1 MNKQRSFIGFI
12 VAGAIAL
19 LVIAIASF
27 YWFFG
32 KSPAK
37 LIASTSGAGSA
48 IFVSKLSP
56 VMVSFLA
63 NPDRL
68 QALEREEE
76 LSKLKTSLF
85 AKSGIDYKQDIQP
98 WLGDEITLAITT
110 LDIDR
115 DGENGQQ
122 LGYLLALATKQPQKS
137 REFVELLFSKRA
149 LGGANLAVEQYK
161 GVKLIYDNQ
170 EVITEEKIQN
180 RSTERSRSVMQES
193 PKSVLESSD
202 TYGGLRQR
210 RKPTL
215 RLSAKSQNYLAGAV
229 VGEGFVLF
237 ANDPKVLRD
246 AINNVQA
253 PDLNLTSSPEYQKA
267 TKELLKGGLA
277 VAFLNLPI
285 VAKWQGLELPE
296 QLYNSQIISLALNPK
311 GLLAETTFLTSS
323 EIVSPSA
330 PLSKPV
336 GALQYIPAS
345 AGLAISGSNL
355 SNLANSD
362 LAKLWRQAT
371 ATIYG
376 SEEDVVSRLAKPL
389 ADVQKRWGINLPEDI
404 FSWVQGEY
412 AIALLPEKEQTTPHW
427 IFVVEKSEDV
437 EQGVARLDA
446 IASSNRLSISPLTI
460 NKQKISA
467 WTELTTATKKTDA
480 KEGASFSIET
490 KVQGL
495 HTNLGNYEI
504 FTSDLETMNEI
515 LTTKD
520 NSIINNPNFQ
530 DSIAAI
536 PRPNQG
542 YIYLDWRKSQ
552 NLLERQVPILK
563 LVEVLGKPFF
573 NNLRSLTVSS
583 YGTEARSLKGGVFF
597 KLHSS

>member
-37 LIASTSGAGSA
+37 LIASTSGASAA

-122 LGYLLALATKQPQKS
+122 LGYLLALATKQPEKS

-170 EVITEEKIQN
+170 EVITEEKI
-180 RSTERSRSVMQES
+180 
-193 PKSVLESSD
+193 
-202 TYGGLRQR
+202 
-210 RKPTL
+210 
-215 RLSAKSQNYLAGAV
+215 QNYLAGAV

-362 LAKLWRQAT
+362 LAKLWRQVT

-446 IASSNRLSISPLTI
+446 IASSNGLSISPITI

-480 KEGASFSIET
+480 KEGASFSIDT

-495 HTNLGNYEI
+495 HTTLGNYEI

-520 NSIINNPNFQ
+520 NSIIDNPNFQ

-597 KLHSS
+597 KLHNS

>member
-1 MNKQRSFIGFI
+1 MNRQRSFIGFF

-19 LVIAIASF
+19 LVIAIAGF
-27 YWFFG
+27 YWFFA
-32 KSPAK
+32 KSPAN
-37 LIASTSGAGSA
+37 LIASSSGPGAA

-56 VMVSFLA
+56 AMVSLLT

-98 WLGDEITLAITT
+98 WLGNEITLAIAT

-115 DGENGQQ
+115 DPENGQQ
-122 LGYLLALATKQPQKS
+122 PGYLLALATKQPQKS

-149 LGGANLAVEQYK
+149 LAGANLAVEQYK
-161 GVKLIYDNQ
+161 GVKLISDN
-170 EVITEEKIQN
+170 
-180 RSTERSRSVMQES
+180 
-193 PKSVLESSD
+193 
-202 TYGGLRQR
+202 
-210 RKPTL
+210 
-215 RLSAKSQNYLAGAV
+215 SQPEQDLLAGAV
-229 VGEGFVLF
+229 VGESFVLF
-237 ANDPKVLRD
+237 ANDPKVLKD

-253 PDLNLTSSPEYQKA
+253 PDLNLTSSPEYQKV
-267 TKELLKGGLA
+267 TKERLKGGLA

-296 QLYNSQIISLALNPK
+296 QLYNSQIISLVLNPQ
-311 GLLAETTFLTSS
+311 GLLAETTILTSS
-323 EIVSPSA
+323 EIVPASA

-336 GALQYIPAS
+336 GALQYVPAS

-355 SNLANSD
+355 SNLGDSD

-376 SEEDVVSRLAKPL
+376 SGEDVVSRLAKPL
-389 ADVQKRWGINLPEDI
+389 ADVQKRWGINLPKDI

-412 AIALLPEKEQTTPHW
+412 AIALLPDKEQTTPHW
-427 IFVVEKSEDV
+427 IFVVEKSEGV

-446 IASSNRLSISPLTI
+446 IASSNGLSINTLNI
-460 NKQKISA
+460 DKQKISA
-467 WTELTTATKKTDA
+467 WTELTTATKKSDV

-495 HTNLGNYEI
+495 HTTLGNYEI
-504 FTSDLETMNEI
+504 FASDLETINEI

-520 NSIINNPNFQ
+520 NSIIDNPNFK

-536 PRPNQG
+536 PLPNQG
-542 YIYLDWRKSQ
+542 YIYLDWTKSQ

-563 LVEVLGKPFF
+563 LVEVLGNPFF

-583 YGTEARSLKGGVFF
+583 YGTDTRSLKGGVFF
-597 KLHSS
+597 KLHNS

>member
-1 MNKQRSFIGFI
+1 VNRQRSFIGFI

-19 LVIAIASF
+19 LVIAIAGF
-27 YWFFG
+27 YWFFT
-32 KSPAK
+32 KSPAS
-37 LIASTSGAGSA
+37 LIASSSQPSAA

-56 VMVSFLA
+56 AMVSLLV

-85 AKSGIDYKQDIQP
+85 AKSGIDYKQDVQP
-98 WLGDEITLAITT
+98 WLGNEITLAITT

-115 DGENGQQ
+115 DSENGQQ
-122 LGYLLALATKQPQKS
+122 PGYLLALATKQPEKS

-149 LGGANLAVEQYK
+149 LAGANLGVEQYK

-180 RSTERSRSVMQES
+180 
-193 PKSVLESSD
+193 PKS
-202 TYGGLRQR
+202 
-210 RKPTL
+210 KI
-215 RLSAKSQNYLAGAV
+215 QNYLAGAV

-237 ANDPKVLRD
+237 ANDLKVLRD

-267 TKELLKGGLA
+267 TKELPKGGLA

-323 EIVSPSA
+323 EILAPSA

-355 SNLANSD
+355 SNLGDSD

-376 SEEDVVSRLAKPL
+376 SGEDVVSRLAKPL
-389 ADVQKRWGINLPEDI
+389 ADVQKSWGINLPKDI
-404 FSWVQGEY
+404 FSWVKGEY
-412 AIALLPEKEQTTPHW
+412 AVALLPEKEQTTPHW
-427 IFVVEKSEDV
+427 IFVVEKSESV
-437 EQGVARLDA
+437 EQGIARLDA
-446 IASSNRLSISPLTI
+446 IASSNGLSINPLTLD
-460 NKQKISA
+460 KQKISA
-467 WTELTTATKKTDA
+467 WTELNTATKKSDV
-480 KEGASFSIET
+480 KEGTSFSIET
-490 KVQGL
+490 KVRGL

-504 FTSDLETMNEI
+504 FTSDLETMDEI
-515 LTTKD
+515 ITGKD
-520 NSIINNPNFQ
+520 NSIIDNPNFK
-530 DSIAAI
+530 DSIAEI
-536 PRPNQG
+536 PLPNQG
-542 YIYLDWRKSQ
+542 YIYLDWIKSQ

-573 NNLRSLTVSS
+573 ENLRSLTVSS
-583 YGTEARSLKGGVFF
+583 YGTDTRSLKGGVFF
-597 KLHSS
+597 QLHNS

>member
-1 MNKQRSFIGFI
+1 MNRQRSFIGFI

-19 LVIAIASF
+19 LVIAIAGF
-27 YWFFG
+27 YWFFA
-32 KSPAK
+32 KSPAN
-37 LIASTSGAGSA
+37 LIGSSSGPSAA

-56 VMVSFLA
+56 AMVSLLT

-98 WLGDEITLAITT
+98 WLGDEITLAIAT

-115 DGENGQQ
+115 DPENGQQ
-122 LGYLLALATKQPQKS
+122 PGYLLALATKQPQKS

-149 LGGANLAVEQYK
+149 LAGATLAVEQYK
-161 GVKLIYDNQ
+161 GVKLISDN
-170 EVITEEKIQN
+170 
-180 RSTERSRSVMQES
+180 
-193 PKSVLESSD
+193 
-202 TYGGLRQR
+202 
-210 RKPTL
+210 
-215 RLSAKSQNYLAGAV
+215 SQPEQDLLAGAV
-229 VGEGFVLF
+229 VGENFVLF

-267 TKELLKGGLA
+267 TKERLKGGLA
-277 VAFLNLPI
+277 LAFLNLPI

-296 QLYNSQIISLALNPK
+296 QLYNSQIISLVLNPQ
-311 GLLAETTFLTSS
+311 GLLAETTILTSS
-323 EIVSPSA
+323 EIVPPSA

-336 GALQYIPAS
+336 GALQYVPAS

-355 SNLANSD
+355 SNLADSD
-362 LAKLWRQAT
+362 LAKLWKQAT

-389 ADVQKRWGINLPEDI
+389 ADVQKRWGINLPKDI

-412 AIALLPEKEQTTPHW
+412 AIALLPAKEQTTPHW
-427 IFVVEKSEDV
+427 IFVVEKSEGV
-437 EQGVARLDA
+437 EKGVARLDA
-446 IASSNRLSISPLTI
+446 IASSNELSINTLNI
-460 NKQKISA
+460 DKQKISA
-467 WTELTTATKKTDA
+467 WTELTTATKKSDV

-490 KVQGL
+490 KVRGL
-495 HTNLGNYEI
+495 HTTLGNYEI
-504 FTSDLETMNEI
+504 FTSDLETMDEI
-515 LTTKD
+515 LTTRD
-520 NSIINNPNFQ
+520 NSIIDNPNFK

-536 PRPNQG
+536 PLPNQG
-542 YIYLDWRKSQ
+542 YVYLDWTKSQ

-573 NNLRSLTVSS
+573 NNLRSLTVSN
-583 YGTEARSLKGGVFF
+583 YGTDTRSLKGGVFF
-597 KLHSS
+597 KLHNS

>member
-1 MNKQRSFIGFI
+1 MNRQRSFISFI

-27 YWFFG
+27 YWFFA
-32 KSPAK
+32 KSPAN
-37 LIASTSGAGSA
+37 LIASTRQPSAA

-56 VMVSFLA
+56 AMVSLLV

-68 QALEREEE
+68 QALEGEGE

-85 AKSGIDYKQDIQP
+85 AKSGIDYKQDVQP

-115 DGENGQQ
+115 DRENGQQ

-149 LGGANLAVEQYK
+149 LAGANLAVEQYK
-161 GVKLIYDNQ
+161 GVKLISDN
-170 EVITEEKIQN
+170 EVSTEEKIQN
-180 RSTERSRSVMQES
+180 
-193 PKSVLESSD
+193 PKS
-202 TYGGLRQR
+202 
-210 RKPTL
+210 KI
-215 RLSAKSQNYLAGAV
+215 QNYLAGAV

-267 TKELLKGGLA
+267 TKQLPKKGLA

-296 QLYNSQIISLALNPK
+296 QTYDSEIISLALNPK
-311 GLLAETTFLTSS
+311 GLLAETSFLTSS
-323 EIVSPSA
+323 EIVSPSS

-336 GALQYIPAS
+336 GALQYVPAS
-345 AGLAISGSNL
+345 AGLAIAGSNL

-376 SEEDVVSRLAKPL
+376 SEEDVVSRLAKPFT
-389 ADVQKRWGINLPEDI
+389 DVQKSWGINLPEDI

-412 AIALLPEKEQTTPHW
+412 AIALLPTKEQTIPHW
-427 IFVVEKSEDV
+427 IFAVEKSESVDK
-437 EQGVARLDA
+437 GVARLDA
-446 IASSNRLSISPLTI
+446 IASSNGLSINPLTLS
-460 NKQKISA
+460 KQKISA
-467 WTELTTATKKTDA
+467 WTELTTATKKSDV
-480 KEGASFSIET
+480 KEGTSFSIET
-490 KVQGL
+490 KVRGL
-495 HTNLGNYEI
+495 HTTLGNYEI
-504 FTSDLETMNEI
+504 FTSDLETMDEI

-520 NSIINNPNFQ
+520 NSLIDNRNFK

-536 PRPNQG
+536 PLPNQG
-542 YIYLDWRKSQ
+542 YIYLDWTKSQ
-552 NLLERQVPILK
+552 NFLERQVPVLK

-597 KLHSS
+597 KLNNS

>member
-1 MNKQRSFIGFI
+1 VNRQRSSTGFI

-27 YWFFG
+27 YWFFT
-32 KSPAK
+32 KSPLN
-37 LIASTSGAGSA
+37 LITSTSQPSA
-48 IFVSKLSP
+48 TIFVSKLSP
-56 VMVSFLA
+56 VMVSLLT

-68 QALEREEE
+68 QVLEREEE

-98 WLGDEITLAITT
+98 WLGNEITLAITT

-115 DGENGQQ
+115 DRENGQQ
-122 LGYLLALATKQPQKS
+122 PGYLLALATKQPEKS

-149 LGGANLAVEQYK
+149 LAGANLAVEQYK
-161 GVKLIYDNQ
+161 GVKLISDN
-170 EVITEEKIQN
+170 
-180 RSTERSRSVMQES
+180 
-193 PKSVLESSD
+193 
-202 TYGGLRQR
+202 
-210 RKPTL
+210 
-215 RLSAKSQNYLAGAV
+215 SQPEQDSLAGAV

-253 PDLNLTSSPEYQKA
+253 PDLNLTSSLEYQKA
-267 TKELLKGGLA
+267 TKELPKGGLA

-323 EIVSPSA
+323 EITPPSP

-336 GALQYIPAS
+336 GALQYVPAS

-355 SNLANSD
+355 SNLGDSD
-362 LAKLWRQAT
+362 LTKLWRQVT
-371 ATIYG
+371 ASLYG

-389 ADVQKRWGINLPEDI
+389 ADVQKRWGINLPKDI

-412 AIALLPEKEQTTPHW
+412 AIALLPNKEQTTPHW
-427 IFVVEKSEDV
+427 IFVVEKSDDV

-446 IASSNRLSISPLTI
+446 IASSNGLSISPLTI
-460 NKQKISA
+460 DQQKISA
-467 WTELTTATKKTDA
+467 WTELTTATKKSDV
-480 KEGASFSIET
+480 KEGASFSIDT
-490 KVQGL
+490 KVRGL
-495 HTNLGNYEI
+495 HTTLGNYEV
-504 FTSDLETMNEI
+504 FTSDLETMDAI
-515 LTTKD
+515 LTGKG
-520 NSIINNPNFQ
+520 NSIIDNPNFK
-530 DSIAAI
+530 DSIATI
-536 PRPNQG
+536 PLPNQG
-542 YIYLDWRKSQ
+542 YVYLDWIKSQ
-552 NLLERQVPILK
+552 DLLERQVPVLK

-583 YGTEARSLKGGVFF
+583 YGTDTRSLKGGVFF
-597 KLHSS
+597 KLHNS

>member
-1 MNKQRSFIGFI
+1 MNRQRSFIGFI

-19 LVIAIASF
+19 LVIAIAGF
-27 YWFFG
+27 YWVFA
-32 KSPAK
+32 KSPAG
-37 LIASTSGAGSA
+37 LIASSSGPGAA

-56 VMVSFLA
+56 AMVSLLT

-85 AKSGIDYKQDIQP
+85 VKSGIDYKQDIQP
-98 WLGDEITLAITT
+98 WLGDEITLAIAT

-115 DGENGQQ
+115 DPENGQQ
-122 LGYLLALATKQPQKS
+122 PGYLLALATKQPEKS

-149 LGGANLAVEQYK
+149 LAGATLAVEQYK
-161 GVKLIYDNQ
+161 GVKLISDN
-170 EVITEEKIQN
+170 
-180 RSTERSRSVMQES
+180 
-193 PKSVLESSD
+193 
-202 TYGGLRQR
+202 
-210 RKPTL
+210 
-215 RLSAKSQNYLAGAV
+215 SQPEQDLLAGAV

-253 PDLNLTSSPEYQKA
+253 PDLNLTSLPEYQKA
-267 TKELLKGGLA
+267 TKERLKGGLA

-296 QLYNSQIISLALNPK
+296 QLYNSQIISLVLNPK

-323 EIVSPSA
+323 EIVPPSA

-336 GALQYIPAS
+336 GALQYVPAS

-355 SNLANSD
+355 SNLADSD
-362 LAKLWRQAT
+362 LAKLWKQAT

-376 SEEDVVSRLAKPL
+376 SGEDVVSRLAKPL

-412 AIALLPEKEQTTPHW
+412 AIALLPAKEQTTPHW
-427 IFVVEKSEDV
+427 IFVVEKSEGV
-437 EQGVARLDA
+437 EKGVARLDA
-446 IASSNRLSISPLTI
+446 IASSNGLSINPLTI
-460 NKQKISA
+460 DKQKISA
-467 WTELTTATKKTDA
+467 WTELTTATKKSDV

-495 HTNLGNYEI
+495 HTTLGNYEI
-504 FTSDLETMNEI
+504 FASDLETMDEI
-515 LTTKD
+515 LTIKN
-520 NSIINNPNFQ
+520 NSIIDNRDFK

-536 PRPNQG
+536 PLPNQG
-542 YIYLDWRKSQ
+542 YIYLDWTKSQ

-583 YGTEARSLKGGVFF
+583 YGTDTRSLKGGVFF
-597 KLHSS
+597 KLHNS

>member
-1 MNKQRSFIGFI
+1 MNRQRSFIGFI

-19 LVIAIASF
+19 LVIAIAGF
-27 YWFFG
+27 YWFFA
-32 KSPAK
+32 KSPAN
-37 LIASTSGAGSA
+37 LIASSSGPGAA

-56 VMVSFLA
+56 AMVSLLT

-98 WLGDEITLAITT
+98 WLGDEITLAITS

-115 DGENGQQ
+115 DPENGQQ
-122 LGYLLALATKQPQKS
+122 PGYLLALATKQPEKS

-149 LGGANLAVEQYK
+149 LAGANLAVEQYK
-161 GVKLIYDNQ
+161 GVKLISDNSQ
-170 EVITEEKIQN
+170 P
-180 RSTERSRSVMQES
+180 ERD
-193 PKSVLESSD
+193 L
-202 TYGGLRQR
+202 
-210 RKPTL
+210 
-215 RLSAKSQNYLAGAV
+215 LAGAV

-253 PDLNLTSSPEYQKA
+253 PDLNLTSSPEYKKA
-267 TKELLKGGLA
+267 TKERLKGGLA

-296 QLYNSQIISLALNPK
+296 QLYNSQIISLVLNPQ
-311 GLLAETTFLTSS
+311 GLLAETSILTSS
-323 EIVSPSA
+323 EIVPPSA

-336 GALQYIPAS
+336 GALQYVPAS

-355 SNLANSD
+355 SNLADSD
-362 LAKLWRQAT
+362 LAKLWKQAT

-376 SEEDVVSRLAKPL
+376 SGEDVVSRLAKPL
-389 ADVQKRWGINLPEDI
+389 ADVQKRWGINLPKDI

-412 AIALLPEKEQTTPHW
+412 AIGLLPGKEQTTPHW
-427 IFVVEKSEDV
+427 IFVVEKSESV
-437 EQGVARLDA
+437 EKGVARLDA
-446 IASSNRLSISPLTI
+446 IASSNGLSINFLTI
-460 NKQKISA
+460 DKQKISA
-467 WTELTTATKKTDA
+467 WTELTTATKKSDV
-480 KEGASFSIET
+480 KEGESFSIET
-490 KVQGL
+490 KVRGL
-495 HTNLGNYEI
+495 HTTLGNYEI
-504 FTSDLETMNEI
+504 FASDLETIDEI

-520 NSIINNPNFQ
+520 NSIIDNPNFK

-536 PRPNQG
+536 PLPNQG
-542 YIYLDWRKSQ
+542 YVYLDWTKSQ

-583 YGTEARSLKGGVFF
+583 YGTDTRSLKGGIFF
-597 KLHSS
+597 KLHNS

>member
-1 MNKQRSFIGFI
+1 MNRQRSFIGFT

-19 LVIAIASF
+19 LVIAIAGF
-27 YWFFG
+27 YWFFA
-32 KSPAK
+32 KSPAN
-37 LIASTSGAGSA
+37 LIASTSQPGAA

-56 VMVSFLA
+56 VMVSLLA

-98 WLGDEITLAITT
+98 WLGNEITLAITT

-115 DGENGQQ
+115 DLENGQQ
-122 LGYLLALATKQPQKS
+122 PGYLLALSTQQPEKS

-149 LGGANLAVEQYK
+149 LAGANLAVEQYK
-161 GVKLIYDNQ
+161 GVKLISDN
-170 EVITEEKIQN
+170 
-180 RSTERSRSVMQES
+180 
-193 PKSVLESSD
+193 
-202 TYGGLRQR
+202 
-210 RKPTL
+210 
-215 RLSAKSQNYLAGAV
+215 SQPEQDLLAGAV
-229 VGEGFVLF
+229 VGEDFVLF

-267 TKELLKGGLA
+267 TKQLPKGGLA

-323 EIVSPSA
+323 EIVPPSS

-336 GALQYIPAS
+336 AALQYIPAS

-355 SNLANSD
+355 SNLGDSD
-362 LAKLWRQAT
+362 VAKLWKQAT

-376 SEEDVVSRLAKPL
+376 SKEDVVSRLAKPL
-389 ADVQKRWGINLPEDI
+389 ADIQKRWGINFPEDI

-412 AIALLPEKEQTTPHW
+412 AIALLPEEQTTPHW
-427 IFVVEKSEDV
+427 IFVVEKSEAV
-437 EQGVARLDA
+437 EQGLTRLDA
-446 IASSNRLSISPLTI
+446 IASSNGLSINLLTI
-460 NKQKISA
+460 DKQKIFA
-467 WTELTTATKKTDA
+467 WTELTTATKKSDV

-490 KVQGL
+490 KVRGL
-495 HTNLGNYEI
+495 HTTLGNYEI
-504 FTSDLETMNEI
+504 FTSDLETMDEI

-520 NSIINNPNFQ
+520 NSIIDNPNFK

-536 PRPNQG
+536 PLPNQG
-542 YIYLDWRKSQ
+542 YIYLDWTKSQ

-583 YGTEARSLKGGVFF
+583 YGTDTRSLKGGVFF
-597 KLHSS
+597 KLNNS

>member
-37 LIASTSGAGSA
+37 LIASTSGASAA

-122 LGYLLALATKQPQKS
+122 LGYLLALATKQPEKS

-170 EVITEEKIQN
+170 EVITEEKI
-180 RSTERSRSVMQES
+180 
-193 PKSVLESSD
+193 
-202 TYGGLRQR
+202 
-210 RKPTL
+210 
-215 RLSAKSQNYLAGAV
+215 QNYLAGAV

-362 LAKLWRQAT
+362 LAKLWRQVT

-446 IASSNRLSISPLTI
+446 IASSNGLSISPITI

-480 KEGASFSIET
+480 KEGASFSIDT

-495 HTNLGNYEI
+495 HTTFGNYEI

-520 NSIINNPNFQ
+520 NSIIDNPNFQ

-597 KLHSS
+597 KLHNS

>member
-1 MNKQRSFIGFI
+1 MNRQRSFIGFI

-19 LVIAIASF
+19 LVIAIAGF
-27 YWFFG
+27 YWFFA
-32 KSPAK
+32 KSPAN
-37 LIASTSGAGSA
+37 LIASTSQPGAA

-56 VMVSFLA
+56 VMVSLLA

-68 QALEREEE
+68 QALEQEEE

-98 WLGDEITLAITT
+98 WLGNEITLAITT

-115 DGENGQQ
+115 DLENGQQ
-122 LGYLLALATKQPQKS
+122 PGYLLALSTQKPEKS

-149 LGGANLAVEQYK
+149 LAGANLAVEQYK
-161 GVKLIYDNQ
+161 GVKLISDN
-170 EVITEEKIQN
+170 
-180 RSTERSRSVMQES
+180 
-193 PKSVLESSD
+193 
-202 TYGGLRQR
+202 
-210 RKPTL
+210 
-215 RLSAKSQNYLAGAV
+215 SQPEQDLLAGAV
-229 VGEGFVLF
+229 VGEDFVLF

-267 TKELLKGGLA
+267 TKQLPKGGLA

-285 VAKWQGLELPE
+285 VAKWQALELPE
-296 QLYNSQIISLALNPK
+296 QLYNSQIISLVLNPK

-323 EIVSPSA
+323 EIVPPSP

-355 SNLANSD
+355 SNLGDSD
-362 LAKLWRQAT
+362 VAKLWRQAT

-376 SEEDVVSRLAKPL
+376 SKEDVVFRLAKPL
-389 ADVQKRWGINLPEDI
+389 ADVQKRWGINFPEDI

-412 AIALLPEKEQTTPHW
+412 AIALLPEEQTTPHW
-427 IFVVEKSEDV
+427 IFVVEKSEGV
-437 EQGVARLDA
+437 EQGVTRLDA
-446 IASSNRLSISPLTI
+446 IASSNGLSINPLTI
-460 NKQKISA
+460 DKQKISA
-467 WTELTTATKKTDA
+467 WTELTTATKKSDV
-480 KEGASFSIET
+480 KERASFSIET

-495 HTNLGNYEI
+495 HTTLGNYEI
-504 FTSDLETMNEI
+504 FTSDLETMDEI

-520 NSIINNPNFQ
+520 NSIIDNPNFK

-536 PRPNQG
+536 PLPNQG
-542 YIYLDWRKSQ
+542 YIYLDWTKSQ

-583 YGTEARSLKGGVFF
+583 YGTDTRSLKGGVFF
-597 KLHSS
+597 KLNNS

>member
-1 MNKQRSFIGFI
+1 MNRQRSFIGFF

-19 LVIAIASF
+19 LVIAIAGF
-27 YWFFG
+27 YWFFA
-32 KSPAK
+32 KSPAN
-37 LIASTSGAGSA
+37 LIASSSGPGAA

-56 VMVSFLA
+56 AMVSLLT
-63 NPDRL
+63 NPERL

-98 WLGDEITLAITT
+98 WLGDEITLAIAT

-115 DGENGQQ
+115 DPENGQQ
-122 LGYLLALATKQPQKS
+122 PGYLLALATKQPQKS

-149 LGGANLAVEQYK
+149 LAGANLAVEQYK
-161 GVKLIYDNQ
+161 GVKLISDN
-170 EVITEEKIQN
+170 
-180 RSTERSRSVMQES
+180 
-193 PKSVLESSD
+193 
-202 TYGGLRQR
+202 
-210 RKPTL
+210 
-215 RLSAKSQNYLAGAV
+215 SQPEQDLLAGAV
-229 VGEGFVLF
+229 VGESFVLF

-253 PDLNLTSSPEYQKA
+253 PDLNLSSSPEYQKA
-267 TKELLKGGLA
+267 TKERLKGGLA

-296 QLYNSQIISLALNPK
+296 QLYNSEIISLVLNRQ

-323 EIVSPSA
+323 EIVPPSA

-336 GALQYIPAS
+336 GALQYVPAS

-355 SNLANSD
+355 SNLGDSD

-376 SEEDVVSRLAKPL
+376 SGEDVVSRLAKPL
-389 ADVQKRWGINLPEDI
+389 ADVQKRWSINLPKDI

-412 AIALLPEKEQTTPHW
+412 AIALLPDKEQTTPHW
-427 IFVVEKSEDV
+427 IFVVEKSEGV

-446 IASSNRLSISPLTI
+446 IASSNGLSINTLNI
-460 NKQKISA
+460 DKQKISA
-467 WTELTTATKKTDA
+467 WTELTTATKKSDV

-490 KVQGL
+490 KVRGL
-495 HTNLGNYEI
+495 HTTLGNYEI
-504 FTSDLETMNEI
+504 FASDLETINEI

-520 NSIINNPNFQ
+520 NSIIDNPNFK

-536 PRPNQG
+536 PLPNQG
-542 YIYLDWRKSQ
+542 YLYVDWTKSQ
-552 NLLERQVPILK
+552 NLLEHQVPILK

-583 YGTEARSLKGGVFF
+583 YGTDKRSLKGGVFF
-597 KLHSS
+597 QLNNS

>member
-1 MNKQRSFIGFI
+1 MNRQRSFIGFI

-27 YWFFG
+27 YWFSA
-32 KSPAK
+32 KNPAN
-37 LIASTSGAGSA
+37 LTASTSGPNAA

-56 VMVSFLA
+56 VMVSLLV

-68 QALEREEE
+68 QALQGEGE

-85 AKSGIDYKQDIQP
+85 AKSGIDYKEDVQP

-115 DGENGQQ
+115 DQENGQQ
-122 LGYLLALATKQPQKS
+122 PGYLLALAAKQPQKS

-149 LGGANLAVEQYK
+149 LAGANLAVEQYK
-161 GVKLIYDNQ
+161 GIKLIYDNQ
-170 EVITEEKIQN
+170 EVSTEEKIQN
-180 RSTERSRSVMQES
+180 
-193 PKSVLESSD
+193 PKS
-202 TYGGLRQR
+202 
-210 RKPTL
+210 KI
-215 RLSAKSQNYLAGAV
+215 QNSLAGAV

-237 ANDPKVLRD
+237 ANNPKVLRD

-253 PDLNLTSSPEYQKA
+253 PDLNLTSSPKYQKA
-267 TKELLKGGLA
+267 TKQFPKGGLA

-296 QLYNSQIISLALNPK
+296 QTYDSEIISLALNPK
-311 GLLAETTFLTSS
+311 GLLAETSFLTSS
-323 EIVSPSA
+323 EIVSPSS

-336 GALQYIPAS
+336 GALQYVPAS

-355 SNLANSD
+355 SNLGNSD

-376 SEEDVVSRLAKPL
+376 SEEDVISRLAKPL
-389 ADVQKRWGINLPEDI
+389 ADVQKSWGINLAEDI

-412 AIALLPEKEQTTPHW
+412 AIALLPGKEQTIPHW
-427 IFVVEKSEDV
+427 IFAVEKSESVDK
-437 EQGVARLDA
+437 GVARLDA
-446 IASSNRLSISPLTI
+446 IASSNGLSINPLTLS
-460 NKQKISA
+460 KQKISA
-467 WTELTTATKKTDA
+467 WTELTTATKKSDV
-480 KEGASFSIET
+480 KEGTFFSIET
-490 KVQGL
+490 KVRGL
-495 HTNLGNYEI
+495 HTTLGNYEI
-504 FTSDLETMNEI
+504 FTSDLETMDEI
-515 LTTKD
+515 LTAKD
-520 NSIINNPNFQ
+520 NSLIDNPNFK

-536 PRPNQG
+536 HQPNQG
-542 YIYLDWRKSQ
+542 YIYLDWTKSQ

-573 NNLRSLTVSS
+573 DNLRSLTVSS
-583 YGTEARSLKGGVFF
+583 YGTDTRALKGGVFF
-597 KLHSS
+597 KLNNS

>member
-1 MNKQRSFIGFI
+1 MNRQRSFIGFI

-27 YWFFG
+27 YWFFA
-32 KSPAK
+32 KNPAN
-37 LIASTSGAGSA
+37 LTASTGQPNAA

-56 VMVSFLA
+56 VMLSLLT

-68 QALEREEE
+68 QALEREGE

-85 AKSGIDYKQDIQP
+85 AKSSIDYKEDVQP

-115 DGENGQQ
+115 DRENGQQ
-122 LGYLLALATKQPQKS
+122 PGYLLALATKQPEKS

-149 LGGANLAVEQYK
+149 LAGANLAVEQYK

-170 EVITEEKIQN
+170 EVSTEEKIQN
-180 RSTERSRSVMQES
+180 
-193 PKSVLESSD
+193 PKS
-202 TYGGLRQR
+202 
-210 RKPTL
+210 KI
-215 RLSAKSQNYLAGAV
+215 QNYLAGAV
-229 VGEGFVLF
+229 VGESFVLF

-253 PDLNLTSSPEYQKA
+253 PDLNLTSSPKYQKA
-267 TKELLKGGLA
+267 TKQLPKGGLA

-296 QLYNSQIISLALNPK
+296 PTYNSEIISLALNTK
-311 GLLAETTFLTSS
+311 GLLAETSFLTSS
-323 EIVSPSA
+323 EIVSPSS

-336 GALQYIPAS
+336 GALQYVPAS

-355 SNLANSD
+355 SNLGNSD

-371 ATIYG
+371 TTIYG

-389 ADVQKRWGINLPEDI
+389 VDVQKRWGINLPEDI

-412 AIALLPEKEQTTPHW
+412 AIALLPAKEQTNPHW
-427 IFVVEKSEDV
+427 IFVVEKSETV

-446 IASSNRLSISPLTI
+446 IASSNGLSINPLTI
-460 NKQKISA
+460 DKQKISA
-467 WTELTTATKKTDA
+467 WTELTTATKKSDV
-480 KEGASFSIET
+480 KEGTSFSIET
-490 KVQGL
+490 KVRGL

-504 FTSDLETMNEI
+504 FTSDLETMDEI
-515 LTTKD
+515 LTTKG
-520 NSIINNPNFQ
+520 NSLIDNPNFK

-536 PRPNQG
+536 PLPNQG
-542 YIYLDWRKSQ
+542 YIYLDWTKSQ

-573 NNLRSLTVSS
+573 DNLRSLTISS
-583 YGTEARSLKGGVFF
+583 YGTDTRALKGGIFF
-597 KLHSS
+597 QLNNS

>member
-1 MNKQRSFIGFI
+1 VNKQRSFIGFI

-37 LIASTSGAGSA
+37 LIASTSGASAA

-122 LGYLLALATKQPQKS
+122 LGYLLALATKQPEKS

-170 EVITEEKIQN
+170 EVITEEKI
-180 RSTERSRSVMQES
+180 
-193 PKSVLESSD
+193 P
-202 TYGGLRQR
+202 
-210 RKPTL
+210 
-215 RLSAKSQNYLAGAV
+215 NYLAGAV

-296 QLYNSQIISLALNPK
+296 KLYNSQIISLALNPK

-323 EIVSPSA
+323 EIVFPSA

-362 LAKLWRQAT
+362 LAKLWRQVT

-446 IASSNRLSISPLTI
+446 IASSNGLSISPITI

-480 KEGASFSIET
+480 KEGASFSIDT

-495 HTNLGNYEI
+495 HTTFGNYEI

-520 NSIINNPNFQ
+520 NSIIDNPNFQ

-597 KLHSS
+597 KLHNS

>member
-1 MNKQRSFIGFI
+1 MNRQRSFIGFI

-19 LVIAIASF
+19 LVIAIAGF
-27 YWFFG
+27 YWFSA
-32 KSPAK
+32 KNPAN
-37 LIASTSGAGSA
+37 LTASTSEPNAA

-56 VMVSFLA
+56 VMVSLLV

-68 QALEREEE
+68 QALEREGE

-85 AKSGIDYKQDIQP
+85 AKSGIDYKQDLQP
-98 WLGDEITLAITT
+98 WLGNEITLAITS

-115 DGENGQQ
+115 DRENGQQ
-122 LGYLLALATKQPQKS
+122 PGYLLALATKQPQKS

-161 GVKLIYDNQ
+161 GVKLISDNSQ
-170 EVITEEKIQN
+170 PEKD
-180 RSTERSRSVMQES
+180 
-193 PKSVLESSD
+193 L
-202 TYGGLRQR
+202 
-210 RKPTL
+210 
-215 RLSAKSQNYLAGAV
+215 LAGAV

-267 TKELLKGGLA
+267 TKQLPKGGLA

-296 QLYNSQIISLALNPK
+296 QTYDSEIISLALNPK
-311 GLLAETTFLTSS
+311 GLLAETSFLTSS
-323 EIVSPSA
+323 EIVSPSS

-336 GALQYIPAS
+336 GALQYVPAS

-355 SNLANSD
+355 SNLGNSD

-389 ADVQKRWGINLPEDI
+389 VDVQKRWGINLPEDI

-412 AIALLPEKEQTTPHW
+412 AIALLPGKEQTIPHW
-427 IFVVEKSEDV
+427 IFAVEKSESV
-437 EQGVARLDA
+437 EKGIARLDA
-446 IASSNRLSISPLTI
+446 IASSNGLSINPLTLS
-460 NKQKISA
+460 KQKISA
-467 WTELTTATKKTDA
+467 WTELTTATKKSDV
-480 KEGASFSIET
+480 KEGTSFSIET
-490 KVQGL
+490 KVRGL
-495 HTNLGNYEI
+495 HTTLGNYEI
-504 FTSDLETMNEI
+504 FTSDLETMDEI
-515 LTTKD
+515 LTAKD
-520 NSIINNPNFQ
+520 NSLIDNPNFK

-536 PRPNQG
+536 HQPNQG
-542 YIYLDWRKSQ
+542 YIYLDWTKSQ

-573 NNLRSLTVSS
+573 DSLRSLTVSS
-583 YGTEARSLKGGVFF
+583 YGTDTGALKGGVFF
-597 KLHSS
+597 QLNNS

>member
-1 MNKQRSFIGFI
+1 VNRQRSFIGFI

-32 KSPAK
+32 KNPAN
-37 LIASTSGAGSA
+37 LTASTSQPNAA

-56 VMVSFLA
+56 VMVSLLT

-68 QALEREEE
+68 QALEREGE

-85 AKSGIDYKQDIQP
+85 AKSGIDYKEDVQP

-115 DGENGQQ
+115 DRENGQQ
-122 LGYLLALATKQPQKS
+122 PGYLLALATKQPQKS

-149 LGGANLAVEQYK
+149 LAGANLAVEQYK
-161 GVKLIYDNQ
+161 GVKLISDNQ

-180 RSTERSRSVMQES
+180 
-193 PKSVLESSD
+193 PKS
-202 TYGGLRQR
+202 
-210 RKPTL
+210 KI
-215 RLSAKSQNYLAGAV
+215 QNYLAGAV
-229 VGEGFVLF
+229 VGKGFVLF

-267 TKELLKGGLA
+267 TKQLPKGGLA

-285 VAKWQGLELPE
+285 VAKWQGLQLPE
-296 QLYNSQIISLALNPK
+296 QTYDSEIISLALNPK
-311 GLLAETTFLTSS
+311 GLLAETSFLTSS

-355 SNLANSD
+355 SNLGNSD

-404 FSWVQGEY
+404 FSWVKGEY
-412 AIALLPEKEQTTPHW
+412 AIALLPAKEQTTPHW
-427 IFVVEKSEDV
+427 IFAVEKSESV
-437 EQGVARLDA
+437 EKGIARLDA
-446 IASSNRLSISPLTI
+446 IASSNGLSINPLTI
-460 NKQKISA
+460 DKQKISA
-467 WTELTTATKKTDA
+467 WTELTTATKKSDA
-480 KEGASFSIET
+480 KEGTSFSIET
-490 KVQGL
+490 KVLGL
-495 HTNLGNYEI
+495 HTTLGNYEI

-520 NSIINNPNFQ
+520 NSIIDNPNFK

-536 PRPNQG
+536 PLPNQG
-542 YIYLDWRKSQ
+542 YIYLDWTKSQ

-573 NNLRSLTVSS
+573 DNLRSLTVSS
-583 YGTEARSLKGGVFF
+583 YGTETRSLKGGVFF
-597 KLHSS
+597 KLHNS

>member
-19 LVIAIASF
+19 LVIAIAGF

-32 KSPAK
+32 KSPAN
-37 LIASTSGAGSA
+37 LIGSTSQPGAT

-56 VMVSFLA
+56 VMVSLLA

-98 WLGDEITLAITT
+98 WLGDEITLAIAT

-115 DGENGQQ
+115 DLENGQQ
-122 LGYLLALATKQPQKS
+122 PGYLLALATKQPEKS

-149 LGGANLAVEQYK
+149 LAGGNLAVEQYK
-161 GVKLIYDNQ
+161 GVKLISDN
-170 EVITEEKIQN
+170 
-180 RSTERSRSVMQES
+180 
-193 PKSVLESSD
+193 
-202 TYGGLRQR
+202 
-210 RKPTL
+210 
-215 RLSAKSQNYLAGAV
+215 SQPEQDLLAGAV

-267 TKELLKGGLA
+267 SKELPKGGLA

-296 QLYNSQIISLALNPK
+296 ELYNSQIISLALNPK

-345 AGLAISGSNL
+345 VGLAISGSNL

-376 SEEDVVSRLAKPL
+376 SEDVVSRLAKPL
-389 ADVQKRWGINLPEDI
+389 ADIQKRWGINLPEDI

-446 IASSNRLSISPLTI
+446 IASSNGLSINPLTI
-460 NKQKISA
+460 DKQKISA
-467 WTELTTATKKTDA
+467 WTELTTATKKTDV

-490 KVQGL
+490 KVRGL
-495 HTNLGNYEI
+495 HTTLGNYEI
-504 FTSDLETMNEI
+504 FTSDLETINEI
-515 LTTKD
+515 LTAKD
-520 NSIINNPNFQ
+520 NSIINNSNFK
-530 DSIAAI
+530 DSIATI

-542 YIYLDWRKSQ
+542 YIYLDWTKSQ

-597 KLHSS
+597 KLHNS

>member
-1 MNKQRSFIGFI
+1 MNRQRSFIGFI

-19 LVIAIASF
+19 LVIAIAGF
-27 YWFFG
+27 YWFFA
-32 KSPAK
+32 KSPAN
-37 LIASTSGAGSA
+37 LIASTSQPGAA

-56 VMVSFLA
+56 VMVSLLA

-68 QALEREEE
+68 QALEQEEE

-98 WLGDEITLAITT
+98 WLGNEITLAITT

-115 DGENGQQ
+115 DLENGQQ
-122 LGYLLALATKQPQKS
+122 PGYLLALSTQQPEKS

-149 LGGANLAVEQYK
+149 LAGANLAVEQYK
-161 GVKLIYDNQ
+161 GVKLISDN
-170 EVITEEKIQN
+170 
-180 RSTERSRSVMQES
+180 
-193 PKSVLESSD
+193 
-202 TYGGLRQR
+202 
-210 RKPTL
+210 
-215 RLSAKSQNYLAGAV
+215 SQPEQDLLAGAV
-229 VGEGFVLF
+229 VGEDFVLF

-267 TKELLKGGLA
+267 TKQLPKGGLA
-277 VAFLNLPI
+277 LAFLNLPI

-296 QLYNSQIISLALNPK
+296 QLYNSQIISLVLNPK

-323 EIVSPSA
+323 EIVPPSP

-355 SNLANSD
+355 SNLGDSD
-362 LAKLWRQAT
+362 VAKLWRQAT

-376 SEEDVVSRLAKPL
+376 SKEDVVSRLAKPL
-389 ADVQKRWGINLPEDI
+389 ADVQKRWGINFPEDI

-412 AIALLPEKEQTTPHW
+412 AIALLPEEQTTPHW
-427 IFVVEKSEDV
+427 IFVVEKSEAV
-437 EQGVARLDA
+437 EQGVTRLDA
-446 IASSNRLSISPLTI
+446 IASSNGLSINPLTI
-460 NKQKISA
+460 DKQKISA
-467 WTELTTATKKTDA
+467 WTELTTATKKSDV
-480 KEGASFSIET
+480 KERASFSIET

-495 HTNLGNYEI
+495 HTTLGNYEI
-504 FTSDLETMNEI
+504 FTSDLETMDEI

-520 NSIINNPNFQ
+520 NSIIDNPNFK

-536 PRPNQG
+536 PLPNQG
-542 YIYLDWRKSQ
+542 YIYLDWTKSQ

-583 YGTEARSLKGGVFF
+583 YGTDTRSLKGGVFF
-597 KLHSS
+597 KLNNS

>member
-1 MNKQRSFIGFI
+1 MNRQRSFIGFI

-27 YWFFG
+27 YWFFA
-32 KSPAK
+32 KNPAN
-37 LIASTSGAGSA
+37 LIASSSQPNAA

-56 VMVSFLA
+56 VMVSLLA

-68 QALEREEE
+68 QALEREGE

-85 AKSGIDYKQDIQP
+85 AKSGIDYKEDVQP

-115 DGENGQQ
+115 DRENGQQ
-122 LGYLLALATKQPQKS
+122 PGYLLALATKQPDKS

-161 GVKLIYDNQ
+161 GVKLISDN
-170 EVITEEKIQN
+170 
-180 RSTERSRSVMQES
+180 
-193 PKSVLESSD
+193 
-202 TYGGLRQR
+202 
-210 RKPTL
+210 
-215 RLSAKSQNYLAGAV
+215 SQPEQDLLAGAV

-253 PDLNLTSSPEYQKA
+253 PDLNLTSSPKYQKA
-267 TKELLKGGLA
+267 TKQLPKGGLA

-296 QLYNSQIISLALNPK
+296 QTYDSEIISLTLNPK
-311 GLLAETTFLTSS
+311 GLLAETSFLTSS
-323 EIVSPSA
+323 EIVSPSS

-336 GALQYIPAS
+336 GALQYVPAS

-355 SNLANSD
+355 SNLGNSD

-376 SEEDVVSRLAKPL
+376 AEEDVVSRLAKPL
-389 ADVQKRWGINLPEDI
+389 VDVQKRWGINLAEDI

-412 AIALLPEKEQTTPHW
+412 AIALLPQEQANPRW
-427 IFVVEKSEDV
+427 IFIVEKSESV
-437 EQGVARLDA
+437 EKGVARLNA
-446 IASSNRLSISPLTI
+446 IASSNGLTISPLTI
-460 NKQKISA
+460 ENQKVSA
-467 WTELTTATKKTDA
+467 WTELTTASKKNSEKD
-480 KEGASFSIET
+480 GVSFNIET
-490 KVQGL
+490 KVQGAY
-495 HTNLGNYEI
+495 TTLGNYEI
-504 FTSDLETMNEI
+504 FTSDLETMDEVI
-515 LTTKD
+515 TAKD
-520 NSIINNPNFQ
+520 NSLIENTNFQ

-536 PRPNQG
+536 HQPNQG
-542 YIYLDWRKSQ
+542 YIYLDWTKSQ

-573 NNLRSLTVSS
+573 DNLRSLTVSS
-583 YGTEARSLKGGVFF
+583 YGTDTGTLKGSVFF
-597 KLHSS
+597 QLNNS

>member
-1 MNKQRSFIGFI
+1 MNRQRSFIGFI

-19 LVIAIASF
+19 LVIAIAGF
-27 YWFFG
+27 YWFFA
-32 KSPAK
+32 KSPAN
-37 LIASTSGAGSA
+37 LIASSSGPGAA

-56 VMVSFLA
+56 AMVSLLT

-98 WLGDEITLAITT
+98 WLGDEITLAIAT

-115 DGENGQQ
+115 DPENGQQ
-122 LGYLLALATKQPQKS
+122 PGYLLALATKQPQKS

-149 LGGANLAVEQYK
+149 LAGANLAVEQYK
-161 GVKLIYDNQ
+161 GVKLISDNSQ
-170 EVITEEKIQN
+170 PEQN
-180 RSTERSRSVMQES
+180 
-193 PKSVLESSD
+193 L
-202 TYGGLRQR
+202 
-210 RKPTL
+210 
-215 RLSAKSQNYLAGAV
+215 LAGAV
-229 VGEGFVLF
+229 VGESFVLF
-237 ANDPKVLRD
+237 ANDLKVLRD

-267 TKELLKGGLA
+267 TKERLKGRLA

-296 QLYNSQIISLALNPK
+296 QLYNSQIISLVLNPK
-311 GLLAETTFLTSS
+311 GLLAETTILTSS
-323 EIVSPSA
+323 EIVPPSA

-336 GALQYIPAS
+336 RALQYVPAS

-355 SNLANSD
+355 SNLGDSD

-389 ADVQKRWGINLPEDI
+389 ADVQKRWGINLPKDI

-412 AIALLPEKEQTTPHW
+412 AIALLPDKEQTTPHW
-427 IFVVEKSEDV
+427 IFVVEKSEGV

-446 IASSNRLSISPLTI
+446 IASSNGLSINTLNI
-460 NKQKISA
+460 DKQKISA
-467 WTELTTATKKTDA
+467 WTELTTATKKSDV

-490 KVQGL
+490 KVRGL
-495 HTNLGNYEI
+495 HTTLGNYEI
-504 FTSDLETMNEI
+504 FASDLETINEI
-515 LTTKD
+515 FTTKG
-520 NSIINNPNFQ
+520 NSIIDNPNFK

-536 PRPNQG
+536 PLPNQG
-542 YIYLDWRKSQ
+542 YIYLDWTKSQ

-583 YGTEARSLKGGVFF
+583 YGTDTRSLKGGVFF
-597 KLHSS
+597 KLHNS